1 MPDTAHALLKFLHFV
16 IGEFRRH
23 HFHAIFRI
31 CRSAIVIKTYLYL
44 EQLRFGDELH
54 VELDIAETDFYL
66 PALTFS
72 RLSKTP

>member
-1 MPDTAHALLKFLHFV
+1 M
-16 IGEFRRH
+16 
-23 HFHAIFRI
+23 
-31 CRSAIVIKTYLYL
+31 
-44 EQLRFGDELH
+44 RFGDELH